1 MEPLKQISEKELV
14 EGCCKGDARCQKLLY
29 DTYSRKMM
37 GICLRYASDEVEAQD
52 VLQDG
57 FVKVFEKVGTFKGK
71 GSFEGWMRRI
81 FVNTALDYYRR
92 QKEMRNSVDVD
103 SVSYMLPADD
113 HILENLAAQELLEI
127 LKRIPVGY
135 RTVFNL
141 YAIEGYTHKEIA
153 EELEI
158 TVNTSKSQYSRAKGY
173 LRKIVELESKRRISG
188 T

>member
-1 MEPLKQISEKELV
+1 MKPIKQISEKELI
-14 EGCCKGDARCQKLLY
+14 EGCCKGDARCQRLLF

-37 GICLRYASDEVEAQD
+37 GVCLRYASNEFEAQD
-52 VLQDG
+52 ILQDG
-57 FVKVFEKVGTFKGK
+57 FVKVFEKVGTFKSK

-81 FVNTALDYYRR
+81 FVNTALDHYRR

-113 HILENLAAQELLEI
+113 FILENIAAEELLKT
-127 LKRIPVGY
+127 LQTIPDGY

-141 YAIEGYTHKEIA
+141 YAVEGYSHKEIA
-153 EELEI
+153 DELGI

-173 LRKIVELESKRRISG
+173 LRKIIETESKRKVSG
-188 T
+188 A